1 MKMKPND
8 KILGSFARLKVSTGM
23 ACTALV
29 LAAVMPAIAQGKDSV
44 TICQTL
50 EPPILDP
57 SAGAAAAI
65 REVTYANIFEG
76 LVGFDRNG
84 KLVPRLAE
92 SWEAS
97 ADGLT
102 FRFKLRRGATFHDGA
117 PLTAADVKFSF
128 ERALA
133 PESKNSQKWIFEP
146 IGAIAAPNPGEV
158 EITLKSFAADFLEGL
173 AWGDA
178 VIFSEKSV
186 AKAATEPVGTGPYKF
201 VRWNR
206 GDRLMLERNDTWW
219 GGKVDIRTATFRF
232 ISDPQAQ
239 IAALLAGDCDAHTN
253 IGALEAV
260 PQLRADARLRVV
272 VGRTEGE
279 TIVAMNNA
287 KAPLN
292 DIRVRRALA
301 MAVDRKLVNEGAVS
315 GFGTPIGSHFSPN
328 HPDYVDLT
336 AAAPFNPA
344 MAKDLLAQA
353 GFPNGLSLSLR
364 LPPPAYA
371 RRGGEIVAAML
382 GQIGV
387 KVSIEP
393 VEWPQWLERVFRN
406 KDFDLTIVAH
416 VEPMDINIYTRDN
429 YYFGYASP
437 AMKAAF
443 QATKSARSGGE
454 RKAAFEMAQR
464 QIAQDQV
471 NLFLFMLP
479 KVTVAKKG
487 LSGMWEH
494 WPLPANPLAE
504 LKWE

>member
-1 MKMKPND
+1 MIGIHKP
-8 KILGSFARLKVSTGM
+8 
-23 ACTALV
+23 LV
-29 LAAVMPAIAQGKDSV
+29 LASAALGIAALGALPALAQTKDSV

-57 SAGAAAAI
+57 TGGAAAAI

-76 LVGFDRNG
+76 LVGLDRTS

-97 ADGLT
+97 ADGLKY
-102 FRFKLRRGATFHDGA
+102 RFKLRKNATFQDGT
-117 PLTAADVKFSF
+117 PFTSADVKFSF

-133 PESKNSQKWIFEP
+133 PDSKNAQKWIFEP
-146 IGAIAAPNPGEV
+146 IATITTPAADEV
-158 EITLKSFAADFLEGL
+158 EITLKTFAADFIEGL

-186 AKAATEPVGTGPYKF
+186 AKAATDPVGTGPYKF

-206 GDRLMLERNDTWW
+206 GDRLVLERFDAWW
-219 GGKVDIRTATFRF
+219 GSKPAIRSATFRF
-232 ISDPQAQ
+232 ITDPQAQ
-239 IAALLAGDCDAHTN
+239 VSALLAGDCDANTN
-253 IGALEAV
+253 LSAQEAL
-260 PQLRADARLRVV
+260 PQLMSNAALKVT

-292 DIRVRRALA
+292 DIRVRKALA
-301 MAVDRKLVNEGAVS
+301 MAIDRKLVNEGAIS
-315 GFGTPIGSHFSPN
+315 GLGTPIGSHFSPN
-328 HPDYVDLT
+328 HPAYLDLT
-336 AAAPFNPA
+336 GVAPFDPA
-344 MAKDLLAQA
+344 KAKALLAEA
-353 GFPNGLSLSLR
+353 GFPKGLSLSLR

-382 GQIGV
+382 KEIGV
-387 KVSIEP
+387 TATIEP

-406 KDFDLTIVAH
+406 KDFDLTIVSH
-416 VEPMDINIYTRDN
+416 TEPMDLNIYARDN
-429 YYFGYASP
+429 YYFSYASP
-437 AMKAAF
+437 AFRAAF
-443 QATKSARSGGE
+443 QATKSARTEAE
-454 RKAAFEMAQR
+454 RKAALEAAQR
-464 QIAQDQV
+464 QIAADQV
-471 NLFLFMLP
+471 NVFLFMLP
-479 KVTVAKKG
+479 KVTVSKKG
-487 LSGMWEH
+487 LSGMWES